1 MGTRIVDKDLGMKN
15 IIGGLEILSQRALEV
30 GVFEDAGVHPRT
42 DGDEPLHLTM
52 VAAINEFGSFENPR
66 RPFLLHTFQTIGAD
80 VMWALAKAMPGQDA
94 KPGWAIRVV
103 NDLGKEITMTAKQIV
118 TDWEIPPNSAATI
131 RKYNKAGSDP
141 LVWTGSMRDAIK
153 HRVVV
158 KDRER

>member
-1 MGTRIVDKDLGMKN
+1 MGTRIVDKDLGMKK

-42 DGDEPLHLTM
+42 DGVEPLHLTM
-52 VAAINEFGSFENPR
+52 VAAVNEFGTTENPR
-66 RPFLLHTFQTIGAD
+66 RSFLLDTFQTTGAD
-80 VMWALAKAMPGQDA
+80 VMWALSKAIPGQNA
-94 KPGWAIRVV
+94 RPGWAIRVA
-103 NDLGKEITMTAKQIV
+103 NDVGRQIAKTARQIV
-118 TDWEIPPNSAATI
+118 TDWDDPPNSAETI
-131 RKYNKAGSDP
+131 EKYNKAGSDP